1 MVGSREQAVG
11 SRKQEAGW
19 RKQAVGGRQQDMYD
33 AASRKMLEPRVH
45 VRVFVGSRQSHRK
58 HACGGGVTAHARTH
72 ADSHA
77 HANDTHARAHT
88 RACTDLLLLGRPR
101 DELLRG
107 RAATSLVRVGGGVGR
122 HVSRGL
128 LHRAVH
134 LPRGGVGG
142 RGVGL
147 VSEGGSEGVVWGSVH
162 SQHASL
168 APR

>member
-11 SRKQEAGW
+11 SRKQEGGW

-77 HANDTHARAHT
+77 HANDSAHART
-88 RACTDLLLLGRPR
+88 RAHAQTSFRLGAPAMSSCVAAPPPALS
-101 DELLRG
+101 ELCEG
-107 RAATSLVRVGGGVGR
+107 SGGTSVVA
-122 HVSRGL
+122 SFTE
-128 LHRAVH
+128 
-134 LPRGGVGG
+134 PPTY
-142 RGVGL
+142 RGVG
-147 VSEGGSEGVVWGSVH
+147 
-162 SQHASL
+162 
-168 APR
+168 